1 VIGDIR
7 FEDGPYKSL
16 ADTKLSRSTIGACP
30 QVDPN
35 ND

>member
-7 FEDGPYKSL
+7 LEDGPYKSL
-16 ADTKLSRSTIGACP
+16 ADTNSRSTIGACP